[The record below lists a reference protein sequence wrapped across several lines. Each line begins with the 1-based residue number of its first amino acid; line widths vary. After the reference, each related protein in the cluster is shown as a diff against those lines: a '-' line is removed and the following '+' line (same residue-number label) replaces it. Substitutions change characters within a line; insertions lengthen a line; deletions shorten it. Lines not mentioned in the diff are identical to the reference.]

1 MSTDNPREKIMALKN
16 NPNAEIW
23 FLTGSQSLYGEETLR
38 RVAMQSQ
45 EVVKLLQG
53 SKNIPIKIVWKP
65 VVITP
70 DGIRKICLEA
80 SSDDNCYGVIT
91 WMHTFSPAKM
101 WIGGLSVLQK
111 PILHFHTQANESL
124 PWFSLDMDFMNLNQ
138 SAHGDREYGHIAA
151 RLSKPRKVVAGHA
164 SDLKTS
170 SRIGDWVYACV
181 GWNTANHLKMARFGD
196 NMRFVAVTDGDKTSA
211 QMQFGMSIEPYGINA
226 LVDAVRDV
234 SKEEIDSL
242 IAEYMNDFEVA
253 KELTPNG
260 KRHESLRYAASIE
273 AALTNFLE
281 AGGFSAF
288 TTNFEDLGE
297 LRQLPGIAVQ
307 RLMAKG
313 YGFGG
318 EGDWKTSALTR
329 IVKSMTEGKSG
340 GTSFMEDYTYHFGP
354 GESKVLGAHMLEV
367 CPSITSTKPRCE
379 IHPLGIGGKEDP
391 VRLVFQAQPANGQVI
406 SLMDMGNRFRIVS
419 NEVEI
424 VNPDEP
430 LPNLPVA
437 CAVWKPKPSFAT
449 ASEAWIYAGGSHH
462 TVLSTSLGV
471 DTLVDFSKI
480 ANVELLRIN
489 NETEINRFQKEIQWN
504 DLYFSSQR

>member
-1 MSTDNPREKIMALKN
+1 
-16 NPNAEIW
+16 
-23 FLTGSQSLYGEETLR
+23 
-38 RVAMQSQ
+38 
-45 EVVKLLQG
+45 
-53 SKNIPIKIVWKP
+53 
-65 VVITP
+65 
-70 DGIRKICLEA
+70 
-80 SSDDNCYGVIT
+80 
-91 WMHTFSPAKM
+91 
-101 WIGGLSVLQK
+101 
-111 PILHFHTQANESL
+111 
-124 PWFSLDMDFMNLNQ
+124 
-138 SAHGDREYGHIAA
+138 
-151 RLSKPRKVVAGHA
+151 
-164 SDLKTS
+164 
-170 SRIGDWVYACV
+170 
-181 GWNTANHLKMARFGD
+181 
-196 NMRFVAVTDGDKTSA
+196 
-211 QMQFGMSIEPYGINA
+211 
-226 LVDAVRDV
+226 VDAVRDV